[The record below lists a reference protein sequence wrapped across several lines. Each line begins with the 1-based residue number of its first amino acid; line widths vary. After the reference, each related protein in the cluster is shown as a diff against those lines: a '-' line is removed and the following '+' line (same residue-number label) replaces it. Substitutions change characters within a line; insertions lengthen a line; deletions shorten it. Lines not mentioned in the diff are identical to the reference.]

1 MNALSHIVVPN
12 RKSKIYSYTQEIP
25 TRFKKDIVSA
35 AVASNDKNAAVNVVG
50 LQHVLKNIGAAHVLS
65 VHEMHSIFM
74 EMGNERGEIPTT
86 KMVQLL

>member
-1 MNALSHIVVPN
+1 M
-12 RKSKIYSYTQEIP
+12 YSYTQEIP

-35 AVASNDKNAAVNVVG
+35 AAASNKNHETVNVVG
-50 LQHVLKNIGAAHVLS
+50 LQHVLENIGAAHALS
-65 VHEMHSIFM
+65 LQEMHSIFV